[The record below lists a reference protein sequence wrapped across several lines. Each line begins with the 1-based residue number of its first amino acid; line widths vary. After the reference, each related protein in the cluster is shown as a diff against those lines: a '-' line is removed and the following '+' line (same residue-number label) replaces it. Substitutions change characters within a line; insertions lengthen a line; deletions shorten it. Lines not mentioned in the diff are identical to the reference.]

1 MVAVLTADIVNS
13 ARTPAGRW
21 LEPLK
26 AYLNTRGSSPEDWEI
41 YRGDEMQLR
50 LAPQSALSCAVR
62 LKALLKSM
70 PDSLDIRIGIGLGEE
85 DYRAERVSESNGTA
99 FRNSG
104 RSFEAL
110 GNDKIRM
117 CLTSGNPGADRAMNL
132 ILKLALNI
140 MDGWSR
146 LSAESVIQ
154 ALDRPDAPQEALAR
168 ELGIRQSAFSQR
180 LARAR
185 YDLIQDLLAYYEQ
198 VYLQQL

>member
-13 ARTPAGRW
+13 AGTPAGQW

-26 AYLNTRGSSPEDWEI
+26 AFLRTLGSSPGDWEI

-50 LAPQSALSCAVR
+50 LAPEKALISAVR
-62 LKALLKSM
+62 LKALLKST
-70 PDSLDIRIGIGLGEE
+70 PDTLDIRIGIGLGEE

-110 GNDKIRM
+110 KNGKTRM
-117 CLTSGNPGADRAMNL
+117 CITSGRPEADRAMNL
-132 ILKLALNI
+132 MLKLGLHI

-146 LSAESVIQ
+146 LSAESVIL
-154 ALDRPDAPQEALAR
+154 ALDRPDTPQEVLAGA
-168 ELGIRQSAFSQR
+168 LGIRQSAFSQR

-185 YDLIQDLLAYYEQ
+185 FDLIQDLLAYYNQ
-198 VYLQQL
+198 VYLQPI